1 MYCKY
6 CGAEIEEGLVFCKQ
20 CGKVAVDPVAP
31 EQAVENKPTLN
42 VGMLVWSIINMV
54 ICCQPAGIIAFVFTL
69 LAKYEEK
76 VKSDKYI
83 GVAKICNIVGTVYG
97 ALTIVVSVFIFIY
110 FFAMIISLASA
121 AAGSA
126 AGGAIYY

>member
-1 MYCKY
+1 MFCKY

-20 CGKVAVDPVAP
+20 CGKVAADLVAP
-31 EQAVENKPTLN
+31 EQAAENKSTLN
-42 VGMLVWSIINMV
+42 VGMLVWAIINMV
-54 ICCQPAGIIAFVFTL
+54 ICCQPAGIVALIFTL

-83 GVAKICNIVGTVYG
+83 GIAKIFNIVGTVYG
-97 ALTIVVSVFIFIY
+97 VLSVIVSIFIAIF
-110 FFAMIISLASA
+110 FFATMMSAISA

-126 AGGAIYY
+126 MGGAVYY